1 MDSLHLHID
10 NESHDL
16 WVFFSDNGWSTIGG
30 PFLYRFDSQSLKYKG
45 DILLFNDK
53 GKPVTSRHEPLF
65 ATRDQSGNFIL
76 ATDLAYLIG
85 VDSRGKCTYRKRLMR
100 HDCRWTSRNTE
111 RKKSYFIRDIK
122 KHGDYR
128 DRLDYREKRIH
139 SLNLM
144 SMAYSVSRDLL
155 FVGQGCHCCS
165 NDILVCNGQGRYLYH
180 FRSPVGPEDMAAR
193 DGLLYLA
200 DYFHALIHV
209 FTYEGKWLRSLD
221 VLLKNRIKGV
231 IDPEIDMFQQQWNT
245 DGLFHVEDEDQVA
258 SLCVIGED
266 KLAVGL
272 EKGLIRILDKEGN
285 HLFDIQPP
293 KPEFYPKSMI
303 ADASENLFVYYTG
316 DRYFNKHRGL
326 YRYGANGKVKGPLF
340 GGELGI
346 FKPAQKA
353 LEKKIAED
361 HADAC
366 DYFNLADILIRR
378 KKPLREAIGLLE
390 KSLELK
396 PDLWIALAYLGLT
409 LKEAGETERA
419 VDCMERAM
427 EHMGCSNMATA
438 LMEYYY
444 RKHDKEKVWQY
455 FQRMEKAE
463 DEVEIEFYSSELTNA
478 QLEEFLGPLVKR
490 NKCNYLVSNN
500 P

>member
-1 MDSLHLHID
+1 MNSLSLHID
-10 NESHDL
+10 QENNDL
-16 WVFFSDNGWSTIGG
+16 LVFFSDSGWSTVGG

-45 DILLFNDK
+45 NVRLFNDK
-53 GKPVTSRHEPLF
+53 GKPVTSPHEPLF
-65 ATRDQSGNFIL
+65 VSRDQSGNFIL
-76 ATDLAYLIG
+76 ATDLAYLTG
-85 VDSRGKCTYRKRLMR
+85 LDSRGKCTYRKRLMR
-100 HDCRWTSRNTE
+100 HDYRWTSRNTE
-111 RKKSYFIRDIK
+111 RKKFYFIRDIK

-139 SLNLM
+139 SLYLM

-165 NDILVCNGQGRYLYH
+165 NDILVYNGQGEYLYH

-200 DYFHALIHV
+200 DNFHALIHV
-209 FTYEGKWLRSLD
+209 FTYEGKLLRSLD

-245 DGLFHVEDEDQVA
+245 DGLLHVEDEDQVA
-258 SLCVIGED
+258 SLCAIGED

-272 EKGLIRILDKEGN
+272 EKGLIRILDQEGN

-293 KPEFYPKSMI
+293 APGFYPKSMVG
-303 ADASENLFVYYTG
+303 DASENLFVYYTG
-316 DRYFNKHRGL
+316 DCYFNKPRGL
-326 YRYGANGKVKGPLF
+326 YRYGANGRNKGPVWI
-340 GGELGI
+340 GELGI
-346 FKPAQKA
+346 FYPRQKH

-361 HADAC
+361 RADDY
-366 DYFNLADILIRR
+366 DYFDLADILIRR
-378 KKPLREAIGLLE
+378 KKPLRETIGLLE
-390 KSLELK
+390 KSMELK
-396 PDLWIALAYLGLT
+396 PDLWIALAYMGLS
-409 LKEAGETERA
+409 LNELGETEKA
-419 VDCMERAM
+419 VNCMERAM

-455 FQRMEKAE
+455 FQRMEAAE
-463 DEVEIEFYSSELTNA
+463 EDVDVEFYSDHLTNE
-478 QLEEFLGPLVKR
+478 QIEQFLGPLVKR
-490 NKCNYLVSNN
+490 NKSDNLVSNK

>member
-1 MDSLHLHID
+1 MDSLLLHID
-10 NESHDL
+10 NASNDL

-45 DILLFNDK
+45 DIRLFNDK

-65 ATRDQSGNFIL
+65 VTRDQSRNFIL
-76 ATDLAYLIG
+76 ATDLAYLSG

-100 HDCRWTSRNTE
+100 HDCRWTSRNTK
-111 RKKSYFIRDIK
+111 RKKLYFTRDIK
-122 KHGDYR
+122 KHGD
-128 DRLDYREKRIH
+128 DPERLDYPKKRIH

-165 NDILVCNGQGRYLYH
+165 NDILVCNGQGEYLYH

-200 DYFHALIHV
+200 DNFHALIHV

-221 VLLKNRIKGV
+221 VLLKNRIQGV
-231 IDPEIDMFQQQWNT
+231 IDPEIDMLQQQWNT
-245 DGLFHVEDEDQVA
+245 DGLLSVEDEDQVA

-266 KLAVGL
+266 KLACGL

-285 HLFDIQPP
+285 QLFDIQPP
-293 KPEFYPKSMI
+293 APGFYPKSMVG
-303 ADASENLFVYYTG
+303 DASENLFVYYTG
-316 DRYFNKHRGL
+316 DRHFNNPGSL

-361 HADAC
+361 RADAC

-378 KKPLREAIGLLE
+378 KKPLRETIGFLE

-409 LKEAGETERA
+409 LNEAGETARA

-438 LMEYYY
+438 LIEFYY
-444 RKHDKEKVWQY
+444 RMNNREKVWQY
-455 FQRMEKAE
+455 FKRMEAAE
-463 DEVEIEFYSSELTNA
+463 DDVDIEFYSSELTNN
-478 QLEEFLGPLVKR
+478 QLEEFLGTLVKR
-490 NKCNYLVSNN
+490 NKCDCLVSSK

>member
-1 MDSLHLHID
+1 MDSLLLHID
-10 NESHDL
+10 NASNDL

-45 DILLFNDK
+45 DIRLFNDK

-65 ATRDQSGNFIL
+65 VTRDQSRNFIL
-76 ATDLAYLIG
+76 ATDLAYLSG

-100 HDCRWTSRNTE
+100 HDCRWTSRNTK
-111 RKKSYFIRDIK
+111 RKKLYFTRDIK
-122 KHGDYR
+122 KHGD
-128 DRLDYREKRIH
+128 DPERLDYPKKRIH

-165 NDILVCNGQGRYLYH
+165 NDILVYNGQGRYLYH
-180 FRSPVGPEDMAAR
+180 FSSPVGPEDMAAR

-221 VLLKNRIKGV
+221 VLLKNRIQGV
-231 IDPEIDMFQQQWNT
+231 IDPEIDMLQQQWNT
-245 DGLFHVEDEDQVA
+245 DGLLSVEDEDQVA

-266 KLAVGL
+266 KLACGL

-285 HLFDIQPP
+285 QLFDIQPP
-293 KPEFYPKSMI
+293 APGFYPKSMVG
-303 ADASENLFVYYTG
+303 DASENLFVYYTG
-316 DRYFNKHRGL
+316 DRHFNNPGSL

-361 HADAC
+361 RADAC

-378 KKPLREAIGLLE
+378 KKPLRETIGFLE

-409 LKEAGETERA
+409 LNEAGETARA

-438 LMEYYY
+438 LIEFYY
-444 RKHDKEKVWQY
+444 RMNNREKVWQY
-455 FQRMEKAE
+455 FKRMEAAE
-463 DEVEIEFYSSELTNA
+463 DDVDIEFYSSELTNN
-478 QLEEFLGPLVKR
+478 QLEEFLGTLVKR
-490 NKCNYLVSNN
+490 NKCDCLVSSK